1 MRLRF
6 QQTFWTINRITVK
19 KNYQL
24 TREKNVFL
32 EAKDR
37 FHRAKFQGLLDKYLF
52 EVNLS
57 LCALLKWTDVFLS
70 KSPREM
76 LREQ

>member
-6 QQTFWTINRITVK
+6 QQTFWTINRITAK
-19 KNYQL
+19 KL
-24 TREKNVFL
+24 SVDTRREMCL

-37 FHRAKFQGLLDKYLF
+37 FHRVKFQGLLDKYLF

-70 KSPREM
+70 KSPRE
-76 LREQ
+76 RY

>member
-6 QQTFWTINRITVK
+6 QQTFWTINRITAK
-19 KNYQL
+19 KL
-24 TREKNVFL
+24 SVDTRREMCL